1 MSLANLTDKQ
11 LEALLDQMQ
20 YEARREGCRL
30 YKPYKK
36 QLDYHAATKDHR
48 ETCMAGG
55 NQIGKTY
62 AAANGL
68 AIWLTGEYP
77 VWWPGRVFE
86 KPIHAWA
93 VGLTGESTR
102 DTLQR
107 LLLGR
112 PGQIGT
118 GAIPADCIIS
128 MTSAR
133 GVADAVD
140 TVIVKNKYGGQ
151 STLGFKSASL
161 SRERLQGE
169 TLEVVQLDEEP
180 PEDIYSEC
188 LTRTNATG
196 GLVAMTFT
204 PLMGMSTVVKRFF
217 MEKNPSR
224 KLVNATIDD
233 AGHYTDA
240 QRAEIIAGYP
250 AHERDA
256 RAKGIPV
263 LGSGRVYPVDE
274 ELYTCD
280 PFPLGKHLARIG
292 GIDFGISHPSAVV
305 FIAWDRDT
313 DTVIVYDSMRIKDT
327 SVVLQAPL
335 IAAKGKFPGGAPIQ
349 IAYPH
354 DGDNREKSSGKTLAE
369 QYRELGVNMMHEP
382 VKHADGGN
390 AVEPG
395 ISEILNRMQTGRL
408 KIFKT
413 QGTLLEELRMYHRRE
428 GRIHKVDEDLADAM
442 RYAIMALRFASTEPG
457 GIKGQVHH
465 VNFGVRKGGY

>member
-20 YEARREGCRL
+20 YEAKREGCRL
-30 YKPYKK
+30 YRPYEK
-36 QLDYHAATKDHR
+36 QLAYHAATKDHR

-55 NQIGKTY
+55 NQIGKTF

-77 VWWPGRVFE
+77 SWWPGRVFE

-118 GAIPADCIIS
+118 GAIPADCIVS
-128 MTSAR
+128 MTSGR
-133 GVADAVD
+133 GVADSVD
-140 TVIVKNKYGGQ
+140 TVIVRNKYGGQ
-151 STLGFKSASL
+151 STLGFKAASL

-224 KLVNATIDD
+224 ALVNATIDD

-274 ELYTCD
+274 DLYTCD
-280 PFPLGKHLARIG
+280 PFPLGKHLAKLCA
-292 GIDFGISHPSAVV
+292 IDFGINHPTAVV
-305 FIAWDRDT
+305 WLAWDRDT
-313 DTVIVYDSMRIKDT
+313 DCIYVYDTMRIKDT

-335 IAAKGKFPGGAPIQ
+335 IAAKGKWISCV
-349 IAYPH
+349 YPH

-369 QYRELGVNMMHEP
+369 QYRELGVNMWHEP

-395 ISEILNRMQTGRL
+395 VSAILNRMQTGRL
-408 KIFKT
+408 KIFKN
-413 QGTLLEELRMYHRRE
+413 QGALLEELRMYHRKD
-428 GRIHKVDEDLADAM
+428 GRIHKVDEDLADAL
-442 RYAIMALRFASTEPG
+442 RYGVMGIRHASTEPG
-457 GIKGQVHH
+457 SNLKSQVYN